1 MIKRMFILILLF
13 GIMMSV
19 SATTKPAKADTVAVD
34 ATSITKWIA
43 DTTTTSRGNVSIKY
57 YVLYKGE
64 LVNTNKTTMKNVK
77 LCKKYGA
84 KSALIMITSATGR
97 RRIVSK

>member
-1 MIKRMFILILLF
+1 MTLLF
-13 GIMMSV
+13 GTMMSV
-19 SATTKPAKADTVAVD
+19 SAATKPAKADTVAVD
-34 ATSITKWIA
+34 ANAITKWIA
-43 DTTTTSRGNVSIKY
+43 DTTTTAKGNLSIKY

-64 LVNTNKTTMKNVK
+64 LVNTNRTTMNNVK

-84 KSALIMITSATGR
+84 KVALIMITSASGR

>member
-1 MIKRMFILILLF
+1 MIKRLFITTLLF
-13 GIMMSV
+13 GTMMSV
-19 SATTKPAKADTVAVD
+19 NATKSAKADTIAVD
-34 ATSITKWIA
+34 ANAITKWIA
-43 DTTTTSRGNVSIKY
+43 DTTTTAKGNISIKY

-64 LVNTNKTTMKNVK
+64 LVNTNRTTMNNVK

-84 KSALIMITSATGR
+84 KAALIMITSASGR

>member
-1 MIKRMFILILLF
+1 MIKRLFIMALLF
-13 GIMMSV
+13 GTMMSV
-19 SATTKPAKADTVAVD
+19 SAVKPAKADTIAVD
-34 ATSITKWIA
+34 ANAITKWIA
-43 DTTTTSRGNVSIKY
+43 DSTTNSKGGISVKY

-64 LVNTNKTTMKNVK
+64 LVNTNRTTMNNIK

-84 KSALIMITSATGR
+84 KAALIMITSASGR

>member
-1 MIKRMFILILLF
+1 MTLLF
-13 GIMMSV
+13 GTIMFV
-19 SATTKPAKADTVAVD
+19 SAATKPAKADTVAVD
-34 ATSITKWIA
+34 VTSITKWIA
-43 DTTTTSRGNVSIKY
+43 DTTTTAKGNLSIKY

-64 LVNTNKTTMKNVK
+64 LVNTNRTTMQNVK

>member
-1 MIKRMFILILLF
+1 
-13 GIMMSV
+13 MMSV
-19 SATTKPAKADTVAVD
+19 SATAKSAKADTIAVD
-34 ATSITKWIA
+34 ANAITKWIA
-43 DTTTTSRGNVSIKY
+43 DTTTTSSGNLSIKY

-64 LVNTNKTTMKNVK
+64 LVNTNRTTMNNAN

-84 KSALIMITSATGR
+84 KAALIMITSASGR

>member
-1 MIKRMFILILLF
+1 
-13 GIMMSV
+13 MSV
-19 SATTKPAKADTVAVD
+19 NATKSAKADTIVVD
-34 ATSITKWIA
+34 ANAITKWIA
-43 DTTTTSRGNVSIKY
+43 DTATTAKGNLSVKY

-64 LVNTNKTTMKNVK
+64 LVNTNRTTMNNVK

-84 KSALIMITSATGR
+84 KAALIMITSASGR

>member
-1 MIKRMFILILLF
+1 MIKRLFVMALLF
-13 GIMMSV
+13 GTMMSV
-19 SATTKPAKADTVAVD
+19 SAATKSAKADTIAVD
-34 ATSITKWIA
+34 ANAIGKWIA
-43 DTTTTSRGNVSIKY
+43 DTTTTTKGNLSIKY

-64 LVNTNKTTMKNVK
+64 LVNTNRTTMNNVK

-84 KSALIMITSATGR
+84 KAALIMITSASGR

>member
-1 MIKRMFILILLF
+1 MTLLF
-13 GIMMSV
+13 GTMMSV
-19 SATTKPAKADTVAVD
+19 SATNPAKADTIAVD
-34 ATSITKWIA
+34 ANTIIKWIA
-43 DTTTTSRGNVSIKY
+43 DTTTTAKGNLSIKY

-64 LVNTNKTTMKNVK
+64 LVNTNRTTMNNVK

-84 KSALIMITSATGR
+84 KAALIMIINASGR

>member
-1 MIKRMFILILLF
+1 MIKRLFIMALLF
-13 GIMMSV
+13 GTMMSV
-19 SATTKPAKADTVAVD
+19 SAAKPAKADTIAVD
-34 ATSITKWIA
+34 ATAITKWIA
-43 DTTTTSRGNVSIKY
+43 DTTTTAKGNLSIKY

-64 LVNTNKTTMKNVK
+64 LVNTNRTTMNNVK

-84 KSALIMITSATGR
+84 KAALIMITSASGR

>member
-1 MIKRMFILILLF
+1 MFILTLLF
-13 GIMMSV
+13 GTMMSI
-19 SATTKPAKADTVAVD
+19 SAANKLAKADTIAVD
-34 ATSITKWIA
+34 NNAITKWIV
-43 DTTTTSRGNVSIKY
+43 DTTTTAKGNLSIKY

-64 LVNTNKTTMKNVK
+64 LINTNRTTMNNVK

-84 KSALIMITSATGR
+84 KSALIMITSGTGR

>member
-1 MIKRMFILILLF
+1 MIKRLFVMALLF
-13 GIMMSV
+13 ETMMSV
-19 SATTKPAKADTVAVD
+19 NAATKPAKADTVAVD
-34 ATSITKWIA
+34 VNAVTKWIA
-43 DTTTTSRGNVSIKY
+43 DTTTTAKGNLSIKY

-64 LVNTNKTTMKNVK
+64 LVNTNRTTMNNVK

-84 KSALIMITSATGR
+84 KAALIMITSASGR

>member
-1 MIKRMFILILLF
+1 MTLLF
-13 GIMMSV
+13 GTMMSV
-19 SATTKPAKADTVAVD
+19 NATTKPVKADTVAID

-43 DTTTTSRGNVSIKY
+43 DTTTTSRGNLSIKY

-64 LVNTNKTTMKNVK
+64 LVNTNKTTMNNVK
-77 LCKKYGA
+77 LCKKYRA
-84 KSALIMITSATGR
+84 KAALIMITSATGR

>member
-1 MIKRMFILILLF
+1 MIKRLFVMALLF
-13 GIMMSV
+13 GTMMSV
-19 SATTKPAKADTVAVD
+19 SAATKPAKADTVAVD
-34 ATSITKWIA
+34 ANAITKWIA
-43 DTTTTSRGNVSIKY
+43 DTTTTSRGNLSIKY

-64 LVNTNKTTMKNVK
+64 LVNTNRTTMNNVK

-84 KSALIMITSATGR
+84 KAALIMITSASGR

>member
-1 MIKRMFILILLF
+1 MTLLF

-19 SATTKPAKADTVAVD
+19 GATKPVKADTIAVD
-34 ATSITKWIA
+34 ANAITKWIA
-43 DTTTTSRGNVSIKY
+43 DTTTTAKGNLSIKY

-64 LVNTNKTTMKNVK
+64 LVNTNRTTMNNVK

-84 KSALIMITSATGR
+84 KSALIMITSASGR

>member
-1 MIKRMFILILLF
+1 MIKRLFVMTLLF
-13 GIMMSV
+13 GTMMSV
-19 SATTKPAKADTVAVD
+19 SAATKPAKADTIAVD
-34 ATSITKWIA
+34 ANAITKWIA
-43 DTTTTSRGNVSIKY
+43 DTTTTAKGNLSIKY

-64 LVNTNKTTMKNVK
+64 LVNTNRTTMNNVK

-84 KSALIMITSATGR
+84 KAALIMITSASGR

>member
-1 MIKRMFILILLF
+1 MFILTLLF
-13 GIMMSV
+13 GTMVSV
-19 SATTKPAKADTVAVD
+19 SAAIKPAKADTVAVD
-34 ATSITKWIA
+34 AISITKWIA

-64 LVNTNKTTMKNVK
+64 LVNTNRTTMQNVK